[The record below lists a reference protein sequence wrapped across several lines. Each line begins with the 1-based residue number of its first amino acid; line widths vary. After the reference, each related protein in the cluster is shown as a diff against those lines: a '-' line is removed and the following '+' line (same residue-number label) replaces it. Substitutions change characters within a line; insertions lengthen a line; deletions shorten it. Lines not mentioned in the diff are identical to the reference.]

1 MATPKTNEKKLM
13 KISIEK
19 LEAMN
24 YRDVA
29 GDIDDIRDS
38 LLEKGQLEPITV
50 TPKIEEGKGTDR
62 FIIVNGERRFR
73 AAKNIVESGRETKF
87 NFSELDC
94 IIDTS
99 YNLDTDSENFK
110 LNQLILNEVHKS
122 TTFDTY
128 LAVKSL
134 VDSKKY
140 SKSQISKALGK
151 DETWAGKIAALIID
165 NELFKCYFSG
175 ADLIYNKNNAET
187 FVSLNSFADSKKDLM
202 TEKEKGRVAAFLKS
216 KTVELAEWE
225 KDNGPLFE
233 TAELKPYIIYKG
245 FGADSSPSIWAA
257 QSLVEFYNDY
267 CIDHPKKTEAKLLF
281 SRSIRALMLKKRKT
295 KADIDKIMEA
305 AKAKLTDNGELE
317 KEQKIN
323 IVAPIDMAKRIYNL
337 FKDIELNDEQ
347 VREIKKHLRAIVK
360 DPKYKERIFV
370 DISLTTKKKDEDEES
385 PQ

>member
-73 AAKNIVESGRETKF
+73 AAKNIVESGRDTKF

-216 KTVELAEWE
+216 KTGDLAEWE

-267 CIDHPKKTEAKLLF
+267 CIDHPKKMEAELLF
-281 SRSIRALMLKKRKT
+281 SRMIRALMLKRRKT
-295 KADIDKIMEA
+295 KADIDRLVEGA
-305 AKAKLTDNGELE
+305 RTKLTDDRELE
-317 KEQKIN
+317 KEQKSTEIT
-323 IVAPIDMAKRIYNL
+323 PKDMAKRIFNL
-337 FKDIELNDEQ
+337 FKDIQFTDEI
-347 VREIKKHLRAIVK
+347 VRETKKEFRHLIKDAKHRDRLNI
-360 DPKYKERIFV
+360 
-370 DISLTTKKKDEDEES
+370 DISFAIRQKKEDETEE
-385 PQ
+385 